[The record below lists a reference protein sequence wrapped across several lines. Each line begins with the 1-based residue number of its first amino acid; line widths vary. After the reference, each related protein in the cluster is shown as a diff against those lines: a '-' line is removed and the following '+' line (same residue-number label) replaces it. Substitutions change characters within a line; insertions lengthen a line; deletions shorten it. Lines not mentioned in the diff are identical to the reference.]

1 GVLDLGQG
9 GDVVAGEH
17 AVGDLEVLHRTLSLR
32 AIGGVLGHP
41 HLAHGVVLDTVV
53 SLVVHRL
60 LIAPLRWVSTSASI
74 ARRNNRRPPGV
85 EGHMPPSNAD
95 RTDYIQPA
103 EGWVRTQLEE
113 IDAAGGDAS
122 VVQIKGRA
130 VVVVTMI
137 GARSGRPRRVPV
149 MRVQDAGRY

>member
-1 GVLDLGQG
+1 M
-9 GDVVAGEH
+9 
-17 AVGDLEVLHRTLSLR
+17 T
-32 AIGGVLGHP
+32 
-41 HLAHGVVLDTVV
+41 
-53 SLVVHRL
+53 
-60 LIAPLRWVSTSASI
+60 
-74 ARRNNRRPPGV
+74 
-85 EGHMPPSNAD
+85 PSNAD

-103 EGWVRTQLEE
+103 QGWVRTQLEE

-149 MRVQDAGRY
+149 MRVQDAGRYAVVASKGGAARDPHWVNNLRTYPDRVSLLDGTAEKQMTCRELAGQERQIWWERAVQAYPPYADYQENTGREIPVFLLEPR

>member
-1 GVLDLGQG
+1 M
-9 GDVVAGEH
+9 
-17 AVGDLEVLHRTLSLR
+17 T
-32 AIGGVLGHP
+32 
-41 HLAHGVVLDTVV
+41 
-53 SLVVHRL
+53 
-60 LIAPLRWVSTSASI
+60 
-74 ARRNNRRPPGV
+74 
-85 EGHMPPSNAD
+85 PSNAD

-103 EGWVRTQLEE
+103 QGWVRTQLEE

-149 MRVQDAGRY
+149 MRVHDGGAGAVVAPRRAAAADPHWVNTQRTYTDRVSLLDGTAEKQMTCRELAGQERQIWWEGAVQAYPPYADYQ

>member
-1 GVLDLGQG
+1 M
-9 GDVVAGEH
+9 
-17 AVGDLEVLHRTLSLR
+17 T
-32 AIGGVLGHP
+32 
-41 HLAHGVVLDTVV
+41 
-53 SLVVHRL
+53 
-60 LIAPLRWVSTSASI
+60 
-74 ARRNNRRPPGV
+74 
-85 EGHMPPSNAD
+85 PSNAD

-103 EGWVRTQLEE
+103 QGWVRTQLEE

-149 MRVQDAGRY
+149 MRVQDAGRYAVVASKGGAARDPHWRNNLRTYPDRVSLLDGTAAKQMPGRARDGQERQSWRGRA